1 MLLTKVLVLT
11 FECFHINKKVT
22 PLLITAFSTLE
33 YQVKSYALIPLA
45 PYEIYFPSDELV
57 FAH

>member
-1 MLLTKVLVLT
+1 MLLTKALT

-33 YQVKSYALIPLA
+33 YQVKSYVLIPLA

-57 FAH
+57 FAR